1 MLTAGTKGMM
11 VRRQSAGSAE
21 QERAM
26 SGKHRPPAEDSQ
38 QVRDLLRRYACPV
51 PYHEVRTRF
60 LGNIATPKL
69 SASPLNVAKGL
80 WGGAFPEV
88 ESIEDLN
95 RLIDTLINGLWNALT
110 IHQKRNEPFR
120 LVKVPLEPSVA
131 NLAQLALT
139 RRQELDGFVEGLFD
153 GANEI
158 DLPKKANVSLGVLAE
173 MRAIMGGAHEF
184 ATRTVEPAEPAQVH
198 QTFRHLRELTRIM
211 EREIN
216 AVVLDCTRAR
226 RQMIRDATAKAPTF
240 H

>member
-1 MLTAGTKGMM
+1 MP
-11 VRRQSAGSAE
+11 R
-21 QERAM
+21 
-26 SGKHRPPAEDSQ
+26 KHRLPAEDSQ

-80 WGGAFPEV
+80 WGGEFPEV
-88 ESIEDLN
+88 DSIEDLN
-95 RLIDTLINGLWNALT
+95 RLIDILINGLWNALT
-110 IHQKRNEPFR
+110 IHQKRGELFR
-120 LVKVPLEPSVA
+120 LVKVSLEPSVA
-131 NLAQLALT
+131 NLARLALV

-153 GANEI
+153 GAKEI
-158 DLPKKANVSLGVLAE
+158 DLPERAHASLGVLAE
-173 MRAIMGGAHEF
+173 MRAIMGGAHDF
-184 ATRTVEPAEPAQVH
+184 ATRSVEPADPAQIQ
-198 QTFRHLRELTRIM
+198 QTFRHLRELTRII

-226 RQMIRDATAKAPTF
+226 RQAIKGVTATAPTL

>member
-1 MLTAGTKGMM
+1 
-11 VRRQSAGSAE
+11 
-21 QERAM
+21 M
-26 SGKHRPPAEDSQ
+26 SGR

-80 WGGAFPEV
+80 WGGAFPEA
-88 ESIEDLN
+88 ESIEELN
-95 RLIDTLINGLWNALT
+95 RLIDTVINGLWNTLT

-173 MRAIMGGAHEF
+173 
-184 ATRTVEPAEPAQVH
+184 
-198 QTFRHLRELTRIM
+198 
-211 EREIN
+211 
-216 AVVLDCTRAR
+216 
-226 RQMIRDATAKAPTF
+226 
-240 H
+240 

>member
-1 MLTAGTKGMM
+1 MP
-11 VRRQSAGSAE
+11 R
-21 QERAM
+21 
-26 SGKHRPPAEDSQ
+26 KHQPPAGDSQ
-38 QVRDLLRRYACPV
+38 QVRDLLRRHACPV

-60 LGNIATPKL
+60 LGNIATPNL

-110 IHQKRNEPFR
+110 IHQKRGEPFR
-120 LVKVPLEPSVA
+120 LVKVPIEPPVT
-131 NLAQLALT
+131 NLARLALV

-153 GANEI
+153 GADKI
-158 DLPKKANVSLGVLAE
+158 DLPAKANASLAVLAE
-173 MRAIMGGAHEF
+173 MRAIMGGAHDL
-184 ATRTVEPAEPAQVH
+184 ATRTAEPADPARIQE
-198 QTFRHLRELTRIM
+198 TFRHLRELTRIM

-216 AVVLDCTRAR
+216 TVVLDCTRAR
-226 RQMIRDATAKAPTF
+226 RQMIRGATTKAPTF